1 MFFIQIP
8 GLLLFRMATSQGV
21 IHFDIFFR
29 YFTDLSGVQ
38 TAIHSE
44 NIKWNEEGS
53 NFLFQ

>member
-21 IHFDIFFR
+21 IHFDVFFR

-38 TAIHSE
+38 TAIQSE
-44 NIKWNEEGS
+44 NIKSNEEGI